1 MVTKVASKSAGQ
13 DLGPWIIGGAAF
25 LLLAKYAVDQV
36 PNPFPTVKRWTGAV
50 VGTTIE
56 GADELTGG
64 IQGDPTS
71 SAYWF
76 EFDIPFVDRDIPLAQ
91 GLIKDPDESWPQYLF
106 GFDVPGRA
114 PINPASDIYDAA
126 KGLYRK
132 VF

>member
-1 MVTKVASKSAGQ
+1 MVTKVASTAAGQ

-36 PNPFPTVKRWTGAV
+36 PNPLPTIKRATTATIGA
-50 VGTTIE
+50 G
-56 GADELTGG
+56 DELTGG
-64 IQGDPTS
+64 LQGDPSS

-76 EFDIPFVDRDIPLAQ
+76 EFDIPFSDRNIPLAP

-114 PINPASDIYDAA
+114 PLNPASDIYDSA

>member
-1 MVTKVASKSAGQ
+1 MVTKVASKVGEQ

-36 PNPFPTVKRWTGAV
+36 PNPFPAIKRGAI
-50 VGTTIE
+50 TTINT
-56 GADELTGG
+56 ADELTGG

-71 SAYWF
+71 STYWF
-76 EFDIPFVDRDIPLAQ
+76 SLDIPFVERDIPLAP
-91 GLIKDPDESWPQYLF
+91 GLIKDPDESWPQYIF

-114 PINPASDIYDAA
+114 PINPASSIYDAA

>member
-1 MVTKVASKSAGQ
+1 MATEN
-13 DLGPWIIGGAAF
+13 DYGPWIIGGAAL
-25 LLLAKYAVDQV
+25 LLLAKFAVPKI
-36 PNPFPTVKRWTGAV
+36 PNPLPAVKRATIA
-50 VGTTIE
+50 TIE
-56 GADELTGG
+56 AGDELTGG

-71 SAYWF
+71 SEYWF
-76 EFDIPFVDRDIPLAQ
+76 SLDIPWVERDIPLAP
-91 GLIKDPDESWPQYLF
+91 GLIKDPDESWPQYIF

>member
-1 MVTKVASKSAGQ
+1 MVTKAASTAGGQ

-36 PNPFPTVKRWTGAV
+36 PNPLPAIKQGAIATIG
-50 VGTTIE
+50 VG
-56 GADELTGG
+56 DELTGG
-64 IQGDPTS
+64 IQGEPTS

-76 EFDIPFVDRDIPLAQ
+76 SLDIPFVEQDLPVAP

-114 PINPASDIYDAA
+114 PVNPASDIYDAA
-126 KGLYRK
+126 KGLYKK

>member
-1 MVTKVASKSAGQ
+1 MVNTSQ

-50 VGTTIE
+50 IGTSIE
-56 GADELTGG
+56 TADELTGG
-64 IQGDPTS
+64 VQGDPSS

-76 EFDIPFVDRDIPLAQ
+76 SLDIPFAEKDIPLAP
-91 GLIKDPDESWPQYLF
+91 GLIKDPDESWPQYIF
-106 GFDVPGRA
+106 GFDVPGGA